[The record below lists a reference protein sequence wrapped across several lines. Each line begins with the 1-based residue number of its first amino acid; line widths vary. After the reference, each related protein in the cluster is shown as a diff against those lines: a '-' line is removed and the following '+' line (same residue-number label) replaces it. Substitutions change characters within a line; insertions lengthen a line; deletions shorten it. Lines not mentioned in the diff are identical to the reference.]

1 MSSALADLRV
11 GQSKLEEKVQKLD
24 KHLYAIIVGGGI
36 FAGGLGSPH
45 RATCRK
51 AVGSLMPLPSPE
63 QFERHEIDP
72 VTVVS
77 RQVVVQM
84 IEDLRTDLERDI
96 SEQETW
102 KTRGAVKAL
111 RRLLSLPAQLK
122 EQAEQEQKEAQRLHA
137 RANSHR

>member
-1 MSSALADLRV
+1 
-11 GQSKLEEKVQKLD
+11 
-24 KHLYAIIVGGGI
+24 
-36 FAGGLGSPH
+36 
-45 RATCRK
+45 
-51 AVGSLMPLPSPE
+51 MPLPSPE
-63 QFERHEIDP
+63 QFERHEVDP

-77 RQVVVQM
+77 RQVVLQM